1 MQTHAT
7 GQPSSM
13 RTHPDRATQPLNSGP
28 RRSRPSFGDYHPDDL
43 VPRKEAA
50 ALICVSH
57 RTMEDW
63 ARDGTGPVFH
73 KLTPGRS
80 GRILYRV
87 SDLLDW
93 LGTRRRTS
101 TTQDPRA
108 AS

>member
-1 MQTHAT
+1 MQT
-7 GQPSSM
+7 
-13 RTHPDRATQPLNSGP
+13 
-28 RRSRPSFGDYHPDDL
+28 SFGDYHPDDL

-87 SDLLDW
+87 SDLLAW

-101 TTQDPRA
+101 TTQAPLA
-108 AS
+108 TS